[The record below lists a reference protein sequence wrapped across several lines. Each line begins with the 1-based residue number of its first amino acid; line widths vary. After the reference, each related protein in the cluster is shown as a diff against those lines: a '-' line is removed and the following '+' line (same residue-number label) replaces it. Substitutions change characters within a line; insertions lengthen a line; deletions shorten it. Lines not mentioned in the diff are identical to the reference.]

1 MREVPKDDRRRI
13 KALWDGNFCSLST
26 ALRCTAHCSSN
37 ASSKALP
44 RNRGAPKSSTPV
56 TSTLVNAQKGGS
68 CVSDISGAYTSHLDW
83 LRHRPI
89 EVSSSVMV
97 CRSWAI
103 IIIIVI
109 IIIVIISIILFF
121 TATIIIIIIINT
133 TIITTTITSNATATH
148 WRVWGRLVK
157 NIGGQPK
164 YWDGGNGVNA

>member
-89 EVSSSVMV
+89 EVSSSVMI
-97 CRSWAI
+97 CRSWATPPASPPK
-103 IIIIVI
+103 V
-109 IIIVIISIILFF
+109 
-121 TATIIIIIIINT
+121 
-133 TIITTTITSNATATH
+133 TSSKKPIYYYYYFIMIMH
-148 WRVWGRLVK
+148 L
-157 NIGGQPK
+157 
-164 YWDGGNGVNA
+164 Y